1 MQELIEC
8 LTYDELEEFI
18 KSSDY
23 AVVDF
28 WAPWCAPCHILHRIL
43 QTVAPAYSKISF
55 GRINTQNY
63 PEAAEK
69 YEIYGLPTLL
79 LFKNGEIVD
88 RIVGVV
94 SKNYLVESLNRLM
107 Q

>member
-18 KSSDY
+18 KFSDY

-43 QTVAPAYSKISF
+43 QTVAPAYTKISF

-69 YEIYGLPTLL
+69 YGIYGLPTLL
-79 LFKNGEIVD
+79 LFKNGQIVD

-94 SKNYLVESLNRLM
+94 SKNYLVESFNRLM

>member
-8 LTYDELEEFI
+8 LSFEELEEFI
-18 KSSDY
+18 ESSEY

-43 QTVAPAYSKISF
+43 QSVAPAYSKINF

-79 LFKNGEIVD
+79 LFRNGHVVD

-94 SKNYLVESLNRLM
+94 SKNYLVESLNRLI

>member
-8 LTYDELEEFI
+8 LTFDELDEFI
-18 KSSDY
+18 KGSDY
-23 AVVDF
+23 AVIDF

-43 QTVAPAYSKISF
+43 QTVAPAFSKINF
-55 GRINTQNY
+55 GRINTQMY

-69 YEIYGLPTLL
+69 FEIYGLPTLL
-79 LFKNGEIVD
+79 IFKNGEVVD

-94 SKNYLVESLNRLM
+94 SKSYLVELLNRLI